1 MDDKTHLGTTS
12 PESFIERY
20 CSKLSSLPPD
30 LIKLALYISK
40 IINRDNLIPENTP
53 PAIAAGIIFFI
64 INEFDLNISKKYI
77 NQISEISEVTI
88 NKCYKKMIT
97 FKNKLLPEVLL
108 RK

>member
-53 PAIAAGIIFFI
+53 PAINLQVLF
-64 INEFDLNISKKYI
+64 S
-77 NQISEISEVTI
+77 
-88 NKCYKKMIT
+88 
-97 FKNKLLPEVLL
+97 LLLMNL
-108 RK
+108 I